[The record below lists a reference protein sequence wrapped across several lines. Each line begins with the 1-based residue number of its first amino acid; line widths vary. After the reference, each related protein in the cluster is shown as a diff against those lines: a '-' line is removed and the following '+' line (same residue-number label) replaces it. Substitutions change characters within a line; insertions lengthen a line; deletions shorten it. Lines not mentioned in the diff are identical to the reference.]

1 MDGNF
6 NKNMKPTFGGG
17 RGEHSCTNLA
27 NLNLSS
33 VDFANN
39 SKKHMNEL
47 SEI

>member
-6 NKNMKPTFGGG
+6 NKNMKPTFGGGG

-27 NLNLSS
+27 NLNLAS

-39 SKKHMNEL
+39 SKN
-47 SEI
+47 I